1 MNKFTDILLTFGC
14 LDVLRCGME
23 LKFNLIAFDI
33 DYSMKKC

>member
-14 LDVLRCGME
+14 LDVLYHGNSPI
-23 LKFNLIAFDI
+23 KLIVFHI